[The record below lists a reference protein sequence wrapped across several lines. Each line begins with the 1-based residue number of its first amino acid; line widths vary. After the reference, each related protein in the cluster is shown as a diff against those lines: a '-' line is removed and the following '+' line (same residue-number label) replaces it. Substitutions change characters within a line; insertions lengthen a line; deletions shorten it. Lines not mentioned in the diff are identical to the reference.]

1 MDGEIQPGGGEA
13 EREREKGRY
22 LMVDGMDDG
31 KWIGG

>member
-1 MDGEIQPGGGEA
+1 MAKYSREVERRR

-22 LMVDGMDDG
+22 LMVDGIDDG